1 MPKNHHKDNGKRETR
16 NGKRKGKEAI
26 MSAEYRVLI
35 DGELCEASTKET
47 MEVINPANGT
57 VVGLAPK
64 CGSVEV
70 DRAAEAAY
78 KAAPAWAEVSPTD
91 KAALFF
97 KMAELL
103 RKHREEWAK
112 LETMQYGGPIF
123 KTFNFDMTFDAAHFE
138 FMAGVARAMTG
149 KTWMVGPQ
157 AMSMTIRQPL
167 GVVGL
172 ITPWNF
178 PLVTAISKITP
189 ALMMGN
195 TAIVKPASC
204 APLTV
209 LKLGELAIE
218 AGFPPG
224 VLNILSGP
232 GSSVGEAIV
241 KHPYVAKVNFTGD
254 SETGK
259 RILALASSAVKP
271 VAGELGGKNA
281 FIVLPDADMKA
292 AVEGAVW
299 GGFFNSGQNCGASS
313 RYLIHE
319 SVYDEFVGKFVAATK
334 LLRVGD
340 PLNPETMVGPVA
352 YKGHRDNIERFVER
366 AKKSKAKLLLGGE
379 RPNTP
384 ETKDGCFIAP
394 TIFGDCDPKSEIM
407 QEEVFGPVVALAR
420 FKTPEEAVA
429 IANDSRF
436 GLCASIWTKDIR
448 QGLVMTKQLKVG
460 TVWLN
465 QHLSIVF
472 ECPWG
477 GCKESGHSKENS
489 ILALDEYSMMKNVWI
504 DLVGAPATP
513 WQGKLG

>member
-1 MPKNHHKDNGKRETR
+1 
-16 NGKRKGKEAI
+16 
-26 MSAEYRVLI
+26 MSSEYKVLI
-35 DGELCEASTKET
+35 NGELCESATKET
-47 MEVINPANGT
+47 MEVINPANGKI
-57 VVGLAPK
+57 VGFAPK
-64 CGSVEV
+64 CTALEI
-70 DRAAEAAY
+70 DRAAEAAC
-78 KAAPAWAEVSPTD
+78 KAQPAWAAKSPTERAGIFFRM
-91 KAALFF
+91 AAL
-97 KMAELL
+97 L
-103 RKHREEWAK
+103 REHREEWAK

-123 KTFNFDMTFDAAHFE
+123 KTFNFDMRFDAEHFE
-138 FMAGVARAMTG
+138 FMAGVSRAVGGMTLP
-149 KTWMVGPQ
+149 VGSQ
-157 AMSMTIRQPL
+157 AMSMTVRQPL

-189 ALMMGN
+189 CLMMGN
-195 TAIVKPASC
+195 TAVVKPPSC

-218 AGFPPG
+218 AGIPAG
-224 VLNILSGP
+224 VLNIVTGP
-232 GSSVGEAIV
+232 GSSVGEALV
-241 KHPYVAKVNFTGD
+241 QHPYIAKINFTGD

-259 RILALASSAVKP
+259 RILSLASASVKP
-271 VAGELGGKNA
+271 VACELGGKNA

-292 AVEGAVW
+292 TIEGAVW

-319 SVYDEFVGKFVAATK
+319 SIYDEFAEKFVAAAK
-334 LLRVGD
+334 RLRVGD
-340 PLNPETMVGPVA
+340 PLNPETMIGPVA

-366 AKKSKAKLLLGGE
+366 AKKSGARLLLGGD

-384 ETKDGCFIAP
+384 ETKDGYFVAP

-407 QEEVFGPVVALAR
+407 QEEIFGPVVALTR
-420 FKTPEEAVA
+420 VKNPEQAVE
-429 IANDSRF
+429 IANHSRF

-448 QGLVMTKQLKVG
+448 KGLVMTGQLKVG

-489 ILALDEYSMMKNVWI
+489 VLVLDEYSMFKNVWI
-504 DLVGAPATP
+504 DLVGSPSTP
-513 WQGKLG
+513 WQGCF

>member
-1 MPKNHHKDNGKRETR
+1 MN
-16 NGKRKGKEAI
+16 
-26 MSAEYRVLI
+26 SEYRMLI
-35 DGELCEASTKET
+35 DGKLREASTKET
-47 MEVINPANGT
+47 MDVINPANGKI
-57 VVGLAPK
+57 VDCAPK
-64 CGSVEV
+64 GGIAEV
-70 DRAAEAAY
+70 DRAVEAAW
-78 KAAPAWAEVSPTD
+78 KAAPAWAETSPTR
-91 KAALFF
+91 KAEIFFRMAAL
-97 KMAELL
+97 L
-103 RKHREEWAK
+103 REHREALAR

-123 KTFNFDMTFDAAHFE
+123 KTSNFDMVFDAEHFE
-138 FMAGVARAMTG
+138 FMAGVGRAVTG
-149 KTWMVGPQ
+149 NSLPVGPQ
-157 AMSMTIRQPL
+157 AISMTIRQPL

-195 TAIVKPASC
+195 TAVVKPASC

-209 LKLGELAIE
+209 LKLGELAVE

-224 VLNILSGP
+224 VLNIVSGP
-232 GSSVGEAIV
+232 GPSVGEAIV
-241 KHPYVAKVNFTGD
+241 KHPRIAKVNFTGD

-259 RILALASSAVKP
+259 RILALASEAVKP
-271 VAGELGGKNA
+271 VACELGGKNA
-281 FIVLPDADMKA
+281 FIVLPDADMNS

-319 SVYDEFVGKFVAATK
+319 SVYDEFVEKFVAAAK
-334 LLRVGD
+334 RLRVGD

-352 YKGHRDNIERFVER
+352 YKGHRDSIEGFVER
-366 AKKSKAKLLLGGE
+366 AKRSAATLLLGGE
-379 RPNTP
+379 RPDTA
-384 ETKDGCFIAP
+384 ETRDGYFVAP

-407 QEEVFGPVVALAR
+407 QEEVFGPVVGLTKFR
-420 FKTPEEAVA
+420 NPEDAVE
-429 IANDSRF
+429 IANDTRF
-436 GLCASIWTKDIR
+436 GLCASVWTRDLR
-448 QGLVMTKQLKVG
+448 LGMVMTKQLKVG

-489 ILALDEYSMMKNVWI
+489 IMVFDEYSMMKNVWI
-504 DLVGAPATP
+504 DLVGTPATP
-513 WQGKLG
+513 WQGKLE

>member
-1 MPKNHHKDNGKRETR
+1 
-16 NGKRKGKEAI
+16 
-26 MSAEYRVLI
+26 MSGEYRVLI
-35 DGELCEASTKET
+35 DGELCESSTKET
-47 MEVINPANGT
+47 MEVINPANGKL
-57 VVGLAPK
+57 VGLAPK
-64 CGSVEV
+64 CGVQEIN
-70 DRAAEAAY
+70 RAAEAAY
-78 KAAPAWAEVSPTD
+78 RAAPAWAEKSPTER
-91 KAALFF
+91 AAIFF

-103 RKHREEWAK
+103 RAHRDEWAK

-123 KTFNFDMTFDAAHFE
+123 KTYNFDMRFDAEHFE
-138 FMAGVARAMTG
+138 FMAGVARAVTGMTLP
-149 KTWMVGPQ
+149 VGPQ

-189 ALMMGN
+189 CLMMGN
-195 TAIVKPASC
+195 TAVVKPPSC

-218 AGFPPG
+218 AGIPAG
-224 VLNILSGP
+224 VLNIVTGP
-232 GSSVGEAIV
+232 GSTVGEALV
-241 KHPYVAKVNFTGD
+241 NHPYVSKINFTGD

-259 RILALASSAVKP
+259 RILSLASSAVKP

-281 FIVLPDADMKA
+281 FIVMADADMKA
-292 AVEGAVW
+292 TIEGAVW

-319 SVYDEFVGKFVAATK
+319 SVYDEFVEKFVAAAK
-334 LLRVGD
+334 RLRVGD

-352 YKGHRDNIERFVER
+352 YKGHRDNIERFIER
-366 AKKSKAKLLLGGE
+366 AKKSGAKLLLGGE

-384 ETKDGCFIAP
+384 ETKDGCFVAP
-394 TIFGDCDPKSEIM
+394 TIFGDCNNKMEIM
-407 QEEVFGPVVALAR
+407 QEEVFGPVVALAK

-429 IANDSRF
+429 IANDTRF

-448 QGLVMTKQLKVG
+448 QGLIMTKQLKVG

-489 ILALDEYSMMKNVWI
+489 IMVLDEYSMFKNVWI
-504 DLVGAPATP
+504 DLVGTPATP
-513 WQGKLG
+513 WQGRLG

>member
-1 MPKNHHKDNGKRETR
+1 M
-16 NGKRKGKEAI
+16 A
-26 MSAEYRVLI
+26 AEYRVLI
-35 DGELCEASTKET
+35 NGELCESATKET
-47 MEVINPANGT
+47 MDVINPANGRI
-57 VVGLAPK
+57 VGQAPK
-64 CGSVEV
+64 CTELEV
-70 DRAAEAAY
+70 DRAAEAAW
-78 KAAPAWAEVSPTD
+78 KAAPGWAETSPTER
-91 KAALFF
+91 AEIFF
-97 KMAELL
+97 RMANLL
-103 RKHREEWAK
+103 RKHRQEWAR

-123 KTFNFDMTFDAAHFE
+123 KTLNFDMRFDAEHFE
-138 FMAGVARAMTG
+138 FMAGVGRAVTG
-149 KTWMVGPQ
+149 ATLPVGPQ

-195 TAIVKPASC
+195 TAVVKPPSC

-209 LKLGELAIE
+209 LKLGELAVE

-224 VLNILSGP
+224 VLNIVTGP
-232 GSSVGEAIV
+232 GSSVGEALV
-241 KHPYVAKVNFTGD
+241 RHPYVSKINFTGD

-259 RILALASSAVKP
+259 RILALASAAVKP
-271 VAGELGGKNA
+271 VACELGGKNA
-281 FIVLPDADMKA
+281 FIVLHDADMEPTI
-292 AVEGAVW
+292 EGAIW

-319 SVYDEFVGKFVAATK
+319 SVYDQFVEKFVAAARM
-334 LLRVGD
+334 LRVGD
-340 PLNPETMVGPVA
+340 PSNPETMIGPVA

-366 AKKSKAKLLLGGE
+366 AKESGARLLLGGE

-384 ETKDGCFIAP
+384 ETRDGYFVAP
-394 TIFGDCDPKSEIM
+394 TIFGDCDPKSELM
-407 QEEVFGPVVALAR
+407 QEEVFGPVVGLTKFR
-420 FKTPEEAVA
+420 TPEEAVQ

-436 GLCASIWTKDIR
+436 GLCASIWTRDIR
-448 QGLVMTKQLKVG
+448 QGLVMAKQLKVG

-489 ILALDEYSMMKNVWI
+489 IMVLDEYSMMKNVWI
-504 DLVGAPATP
+504 DLVGTPSTP
-513 WQGKLG
+513 WQGRFQGGNRLDAL

>member
-1 MPKNHHKDNGKRETR
+1 M
-16 NGKRKGKEAI
+16 
-26 MSAEYRVLI
+26 LI

-57 VVGLAPK
+57 VVGYAPK
-64 CGSVEV
+64 CGPEEV
-70 DRAAEAAY
+70 NRAAEAAY
-78 KAAPAWAEVSPTD
+78 RAAPEWAEKSPNEKAAI
-91 KAALFF
+91 FF

-103 RKHREEWAK
+103 RKKRDEWAR

-123 KTFNFDMTFDAAHFE
+123 KTHNFDMIFDAEHFE
-138 FMAGVARAMTG
+138 FMAGVGRAVTG
-149 KTWMVGPQ
+149 KSLPVGPQ
-157 AMSMTIRQPL
+157 ALSMTIRQPL

-241 KHPYVAKVNFTGD
+241 NHPHVAKISFTGD

-259 RILALASSAVKP
+259 RILALASAAVKP
-271 VAGELGGKNA
+271 IASELGGKNA
-281 FIVLPDADMKA
+281 FIVMPDADMKA
-292 AVEGAVW
+292 TIEGAVW

-319 SVYDEFVGKFVAATK
+319 SIYDEFAEKFVEAAK
-334 LLRVGD
+334 QLRVGD
-340 PLNPETMVGPVA
+340 PLKPETMIGPVA
-352 YKGHRDNIERFVER
+352 YKGHRDGIERFVER
-366 AKKSKAKLLLGGE
+366 AKKSGAKLLLGGE
-379 RPNTP
+379 RPDTP
-384 ETKDGCFIAP
+384 ETKDGYFVAP

-407 QEEVFGPVVALAR
+407 QEEVFGPVVGLTK
-420 FKTPEEAVA
+420 FKTPEEAVK
-429 IANDSRF
+429 ITNDSRF
-436 GLCASIWTKDIR
+436 GLCASIWTRDIR

-477 GCKESGHSKENS
+477 GCKESGMSKENS
-489 ILALDEYSMMKNVWI
+489 IMVLDEYSMMKNVWI
-504 DLVGAPATP
+504 DLVGSPATP
-513 WQGKLG
+513 WQGKFD

>member
-1 MPKNHHKDNGKRETR
+1 MN
-16 NGKRKGKEAI
+16 
-26 MSAEYRVLI
+26 SEYRMLI
-35 DGELCEASTKET
+35 NGELCEASTKET
-47 MEVINPANGT
+47 MAVINPANGT
-57 VVGLAPK
+57 VVGYAPK
-64 CGSVEV
+64 GSSEDVN
-70 DRAAEAAY
+70 RAAEAAY
-78 KAAPAWAEVSPTD
+78 KAAPAWAETSPNRR
-91 KAALFF
+91 AELFF

-103 RKHREEWAK
+103 RKRREEWAK

-123 KTFNFDMTFDAAHFE
+123 KTYNFDMVFDAEHFE
-138 FMAGVARAMTG
+138 FMAGVGRAVTG
-149 KTWMVGPQ
+149 KSLPVGPQ
-157 AMSMTIRQPL
+157 AISMTIRQPL

-224 VLNILSGP
+224 VLNIVSGP
-232 GSSVGEAIV
+232 GSSVGETIV
-241 KHPYVAKVNFTGD
+241 NHPYVAKISFTGD

-259 RILALASSAVKP
+259 RILSLAAAAVKP
-271 VAGELGGKNA
+271 IASELGGKNA
-281 FIVLPDADMKA
+281 FIVMPDADMKA
-292 AVEGAVW
+292 TIEGAVW

-319 SVYDEFVGKFVAATK
+319 SVYDEFAEKFVAASK

-340 PLNPETMVGPVA
+340 PLKPETMIGPVA
-352 YKGHRDNIERFVER
+352 YKGHRDGIERFVDR
-366 AKKSKAKLLLGGE
+366 AKKSGAKLLLGGD
-379 RPNTP
+379 RPATP
-384 ETKDGCFIAP
+384 ETKNGYFVAP

-407 QEEVFGPVVALAR
+407 QEEVFGPIVGLSK

-436 GLCASIWTKDIR
+436 GLCASIWTRDIR

-477 GCKESGHSKENS
+477 GCKESGQSKENS
-489 ILALDEYSMMKNVWI
+489 IMVLDEYSMMKNVWI

-513 WQGKLG
+513 WQGKFD

>member
-1 MPKNHHKDNGKRETR
+1 MCFVAEKR
-16 NGKRKGKEAI
+16 GVDMG
-26 MSAEYRVLI
+26 SEYRVLI
-35 DGELCEASTKET
+35 DGKLCESATKET
-47 MEVINPANGT
+47 MEVINPANGK

-64 CGSVEV
+64 CSALEI
-70 DRAAEAAY
+70 DQAAEAAY
-78 KAAPAWAEVSPTD
+78 KAAPAWAEKSPTE
-91 KAALFF
+91 KAAIFF
-97 KMAELL
+97 KMAQLL
-103 RKHREEWAK
+103 RGRRDEWAK

-123 KTFNFDMTFDAAHFE
+123 KTHNFDMVFDAEHFE

-149 KTWMVGPQ
+149 KTLPVGPQ

-195 TAIVKPASC
+195 TAVVKPPSC

-209 LKLGELAIE
+209 LKLGEVAVE
-218 AGFPPG
+218 AGIPPG
-224 VLNILSGP
+224 VLNIVTGP
-232 GSSVGEAIV
+232 GSTVGEALV
-241 KHPYVAKVNFTGD
+241 NHPYIAKVNFTGD

-259 RILALASSAVKP
+259 RILALASAAVKP
-271 VAGELGGKNA
+271 VACELGGKNA
-281 FIVLPDADMKA
+281 FIVMSDADIKA

-313 RYLIHE
+313 RYLVHE
-319 SVYDEFVGKFVAATK
+319 SVYDEFVEKFVAATK

-340 PLNPETMVGPVA
+340 PLNPATMVGPVA

-366 AKKSKAKLLLGGE
+366 ARKSGAKLILGGE

-384 ETKDGCFIAP
+384 ETKDGYFVVP

-407 QEEVFGPVVALAR
+407 QEEVFGPVVALTR
-420 FKTPEEAVA
+420 FKTPEQAVE

-448 QGLVMTKQLKVG
+448 RGLVMTKQLKVG

-489 ILALDEYSMMKNVWI
+489 IMVLDEYSMMKNVWI
-504 DLVGAPATP
+504 DLIGTPATP

>member
-1 MPKNHHKDNGKRETR
+1 M
-16 NGKRKGKEAI
+16 
-26 MSAEYRVLI
+26 LI

-47 MEVINPANGT
+47 AEVVNPANGAI
-57 VVGLAPK
+57 VGHAPK
-64 CGSVEV
+64 CGAEDVA
-70 DRAAEAAY
+70 RAAEAAHR
-78 KAAPAWAEVSPTD
+78 AAPGWAETSPTER
-91 KAALFF
+91 AALFF
-97 KMAELL
+97 RMAELL
-103 RKHREEWAK
+103 RRHRREWAR

-123 KTFNFDMTFDAAHFE
+123 KTLNFDMVFDAEHFE
-138 FMAGVARAMTG
+138 FMAGVARAVTG
-149 KTWMVGPQ
+149 RTLPVGPQ
-157 AMSMTIRQPL
+157 AISMTLRQPL

-195 TAIVKPASC
+195 TAVVKPAST

-209 LKLGELAIE
+209 LKLGELAVE

-224 VLNILSGP
+224 VLNIVSGP
-232 GSSVGEAIV
+232 GSTAGEAIV
-241 KHPYVAKVNFTGD
+241 RHPHVAKINFTGD

-259 RILALASSAVKP
+259 RILALAAAAVKP
-271 VAGELGGKNA
+271 VACELGGKNA
-281 FIVLPDADMKA
+281 FIVMPDADMKA
-292 AVEGAVW
+292 TVEGAVW

-313 RYLIHE
+313 RYLVHD
-319 SVYDEFVGKFVAATK
+319 SVYDAFAEQFVAAAK
-334 LLRVGD
+334 RLRVGD
-340 PLNPETMVGPVA
+340 PLDPSTMIGPVA
-352 YKGHRDNIERFVER
+352 YKGHRDGIERFVER
-366 AKKSKAKLLLGGE
+366 AKRSGLKLLLGGE
-379 RPNTP
+379 RPDTP
-384 ETKDGCFIAP
+384 ETRDGYFVAP

-420 FKTPEEAVA
+420 FRTPEEAVE

-436 GLCASIWTKDIR
+436 GLCASIWTRDIR
-448 QGLVMTKQLKVG
+448 QGLVMTKQLQVG

-489 ILALDEYSMMKNVWI
+489 IMVLDEYSMMKNVWI
-504 DLVGAPATP
+504 DLAGTPATP
-513 WQGKLG
+513 WRGEFD

>member
-1 MPKNHHKDNGKRETR
+1 
-16 NGKRKGKEAI
+16 
-26 MSAEYRVLI
+26 MSSDYRMLI
-35 DGELCEASTKET
+35 DGELCAASTGET
-47 MEVINPANGT
+47 MDVVNPANGK
-57 VVGLAPK
+57 VIAAAPK
-64 CGSVEV
+64 GGAAEVE
-70 DRAAEAAY
+70 RAAEAAY
-78 KAAPAWAEVSPTD
+78 RAAPAWAEVSPTD

-97 KMAELL
+97 RMAGLL
-103 RKHREEWAK
+103 RAQREEWAK

-123 KTFNFDMTFDAAHFE
+123 KTFNFDMTFDAQHFE
-138 FMAGVARAMTG
+138 FMAGVARAVTG
-149 KTWMVGPQ
+149 RTLPVGPQ

-195 TAIVKPASC
+195 TAVVKPASC

-209 LKLGELAIE
+209 LKLGELAVE

-232 GSSVGEAIV
+232 GSTVGEAIV
-241 KHPYVAKVNFTGD
+241 NHPHVAKVNFTGD

-259 RILALASSAVKP
+259 RILALASAAVKP
-271 VAGELGGKNA
+271 VACELGGKNA
-281 FIVLPDADMKA
+281 FIVMADADMKA
-292 AVEGAVW
+292 AVEGAIW
-299 GGFFNSGQNCGASS
+299 GGFFNSGQNCGAPS
-313 RYLIHE
+313 RYLVDE
-319 SVYDEFVGKFVAATK
+319 KVYDEFVEKFAAAAK
-334 LLRVGD
+334 RLRVGD

-366 AKKSKAKLLLGGE
+366 AKKSGAKLLAGGE
-379 RPNTP
+379 RPDTP
-384 ETKDGCFIAP
+384 ETKDGYFVAP
-394 TIFGDCDPKSEIM
+394 TIFGDCDPKSELM
-407 QEEVFGPVVALAR
+407 QEEVFGPVVAVAR
-420 FKTPEEAVA
+420 FKTPGEAVA

-489 ILALDEYSMMKNVWI
+489 IMALDEYSMMKNVWI
-504 DLVGAPATP
+504 DLVGTPATP
-513 WQGKLG
+513 WQGKLGW

>member
-1 MPKNHHKDNGKRETR
+1 MNSD
-16 NGKRKGKEAI
+16 
-26 MSAEYRVLI
+26 YRILI
-35 DGELCEASTKET
+35 NGELCQSSSKET
-47 MEVINPANGT
+47 MQVINPANGQ

-64 CGSVEV
+64 CNSTDVAK
-70 DRAAEAAY
+70 AAEAAWN
-78 KAAPAWAEVSPTD
+78 AAPAWAERSPTER
-91 KAALFF
+91 AALLF

-103 RKHREEWAK
+103 RRHREEWAK

-123 KTFNFDMTFDAAHFE
+123 KTYNFDMRFGPEHFE
-138 FMAGVARAMTG
+138 FMAGVARAVTG
-149 KTWMVGPQ
+149 ATLPVGPQ
-157 AMSMTIRQPL
+157 AISMTLRQPL

-195 TAIVKPASC
+195 TAVLKPASC

-209 LKLGELAIE
+209 LKLGELIIE

-224 VLNILSGP
+224 VLNIVTGP
-232 GSSVGEAIV
+232 GSTVGEAMV
-241 KHPYVAKVNFTGD
+241 KHPYIAKINFTGD

-259 RILALASSAVKP
+259 RILALASAAVKP
-271 VAGELGGKNA
+271 VACELGGKNA
-281 FIVLPDADMKA
+281 FIVLPDADMEA
-292 AVEGAVW
+292 TIEGAVW

-319 SVYDEFVGKFVAATK
+319 SIYDEFVERLVAATK

-340 PLNPETMVGPVA
+340 PLNPETMIGPVA
-352 YKGHRDNIERFVER
+352 YKQHRDNIEGFIER
-366 AKKSKAKLLLGGE
+366 AKKSGAKLLLGGQ
-379 RPNTP
+379 RPNTA
-384 ETKDGCFIAP
+384 ETKDGYFVAP

-407 QEEVFGPVVALAR
+407 QEEIFGPVIALTR
-420 FKTPEEAVA
+420 FKTPEQAVA

-448 QGLVMTKQLKVG
+448 QGLVMAKQLKVG

-489 ILALDEYSMMKNVWI
+489 IMVLDEYCMFKNVWI
-504 DLVGAPATP
+504 DLVGSPATP
-513 WQGKLG
+513 WQGRLG

>member
-1 MPKNHHKDNGKRETR
+1 MT
-16 NGKRKGKEAI
+16 
-26 MSAEYRVLI
+26 SEYRVLI
-35 DGELCEASTKET
+35 NGELCEASTKET

-57 VVGLAPK
+57 LVGRVPK
-64 CGSVEV
+64 CGPLEIN
-70 DRAAEAAY
+70 RAAEAAW
-78 KAAPAWAEVSPTD
+78 KAAPAWAEKSPTE
-91 KAALFF
+91 KAAIFF
-97 KMAELL
+97 RMAELL
-103 RKHREEWAK
+103 RAHREEWAR

-123 KTFNFDMTFDAAHFE
+123 KTYNFDMRFDAEHFE
-138 FMAGVARAMTG
+138 FMAGVARAVTGMTLP
-149 KTWMVGPQ
+149 VGPQ

-195 TAIVKPASC
+195 TAVVKPPSC

-209 LKLGELAIE
+209 LKFGELVNE

-224 VLNILSGP
+224 VLNIVTGP
-232 GSSVGEAIV
+232 GATTGEALV
-241 KHPYVAKVNFTGD
+241 NHPYVSKINFTGD

-259 RILALASSAVKP
+259 RILALASAAVKP
-271 VAGELGGKNA
+271 VACELGGKNA

-292 AVEGAVW
+292 TIEGAVW

-319 SVYDEFVGKFVAATK
+319 SVYDEFAEKFVAAAK
-334 LLRVGD
+334 KLRVGD
-340 PLNPETMVGPVA
+340 PLNPETMIGPVA
-352 YKGHRDNIERFVER
+352 YKGHRDNIERFIER
-366 AKKSKAKLLLGGE
+366 TKKSGAKLLLGGE
-379 RPNTP
+379 RPDTP
-384 ETKDGCFIAP
+384 ETRNGYFVAP

-436 GLCASIWTKDIR
+436 GLCSSIWTKDIR
-448 QGLVMTKQLKVG
+448 QGLVMTRQLKVG

-489 ILALDEYSMMKNVWI
+489 IMVLDEYCMIKNVWI
-504 DLVGAPATP
+504 DLVGRPATP
-513 WQGKLG
+513 WEGKLD

>member
-1 MPKNHHKDNGKRETR
+1 MN
-16 NGKRKGKEAI
+16 
-26 MSAEYRVLI
+26 SEYRVLI
-35 DGELCEASTKET
+35 DGELCESSTKET
-47 MEVINPANGT
+47 MEIINPANGK
-57 VVGLAPK
+57 VIAHAPK
-64 CGSVEV
+64 CGSLEI
-70 DRAAEAAY
+70 DRAAKAAWN
-78 KAAPAWAEVSPTD
+78 AAPAWAETSPTD
-91 KAALFF
+91 RAALFF
-97 KMAELL
+97 KMAEFL
-103 RKHREEWAK
+103 RAHREEWAK

-123 KTFNFDMTFDAAHFE
+123 KTLNFDMRFDAEHFE
-138 FMAGVARAMTG
+138 FMAGVGRAVTG
-149 KTWMVGPQ
+149 ATLPVGPQ
-157 AMSMTIRQPL
+157 AISMTIRQPL

-195 TAIVKPASC
+195 TAVVKPPSC

-209 LKLGELAIE
+209 LKLGELFIE

-224 VLNILSGP
+224 VLNIVTGP
-232 GSSVGEAIV
+232 GSSVGEALV
-241 KHPYVAKVNFTGD
+241 KHPWVSKINFTGD

-259 RILALASSAVKP
+259 RILALASAAVKP
-271 VAGELGGKNA
+271 VACELGGKNA
-281 FIVLPDADMKA
+281 FIVMPDADMNA
-292 AVEGAVW
+292 TIEGAVW

-313 RYLIHE
+313 RYLVHE
-319 SVYDEFVGKFVAATK
+319 SVYDEFAEKFVGAAK

-340 PLNPETMVGPVA
+340 PLNPETMIGPVA
-352 YKGHRDNIERFVER
+352 YKGHRDSIEKFVER
-366 AKKSKAKLLLGGE
+366 AKQSGAKLLLGGE

-384 ETKDGCFIAP
+384 ETKDGYFVVP

-407 QEEVFGPVVALAR
+407 QEEVFGPVVALTR
-420 FKTPEEAVA
+420 FRTPKEAVA

-436 GLCASIWTKDIR
+436 GLCASIWTKDHR
-448 QGLVMTKQLKVG
+448 QGLVMSKQLKVG

-489 ILALDEYSMMKNVWI
+489 IMVLDEYSMMKNVWI
-504 DLVGAPATP
+504 DLVGKPGTP
-513 WQGKLG
+513 WEGQLG

>member
-1 MPKNHHKDNGKRETR
+1 MN
-16 NGKRKGKEAI
+16 
-26 MSAEYRVLI
+26 SEYRVLI
-35 DGELCEASTKET
+35 NGELCESATRET
-47 MEVINPANGT
+47 MEVINPANGK

-64 CGSVEV
+64 CTELEV
-70 DRAAEAAY
+70 DRAAEAAW
-78 KAAPAWAEVSPTD
+78 KAAPAWAEKSPTD
-91 KAALFF
+91 RAALFF

-103 RKHREEWAK
+103 RAHRDEWAK

-123 KTFNFDMTFDAAHFE
+123 KTYNFDMRFDAEHFE
-138 FMAGVARAMTG
+138 FMAGVGRAVTG
-149 KTWMVGPQ
+149 KTLPVGPQ

-195 TAIVKPASC
+195 TAVVKPPSC

-209 LKLGELAIE
+209 LKLGEIAVE
-218 AGFPPG
+218 AGIPPG
-224 VLNILSGP
+224 VLNIVTGP
-232 GSSVGEAIV
+232 GSSVGEALV
-241 KHPYVAKVNFTGD
+241 KHPYVAKINFTGD

-259 RILALASSAVKP
+259 RILALASAAVKP
-271 VAGELGGKNA
+271 VACELGGKNA

-292 AVEGAVW
+292 TIEGAVW

-313 RYLIHE
+313 RYLVHE
-319 SVYDEFVGKFVAATK
+319 TIYDEFTKKFVAAAK

-340 PLNPETMVGPVA
+340 PLNPETMIGPVA
-352 YKGHRDNIERFVER
+352 YKGHRDTIEKFVER
-366 AKKSKAKLLLGGE
+366 AKRSGPKLLFGGE

-384 ETKDGCFIAP
+384 ETKDGYFIAP
-394 TIFGDCDPKSEIM
+394 KIFGDCDPKSEIM
-407 QEEVFGPVVALAR
+407 QEEVFGPVVAVTK

-448 QGLVMTKQLKVG
+448 QGLVLTKQLKVG

-489 ILALDEYSMMKNVWI
+489 IMVLDEYSMMKNVWI
-504 DLVGAPATP
+504 DLIGTPATP